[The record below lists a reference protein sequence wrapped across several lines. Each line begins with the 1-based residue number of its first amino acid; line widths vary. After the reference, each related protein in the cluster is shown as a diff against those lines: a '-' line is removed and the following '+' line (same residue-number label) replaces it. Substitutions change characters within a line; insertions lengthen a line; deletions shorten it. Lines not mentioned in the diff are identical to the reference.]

1 MATQEVSHR
10 MVRNRNGR
18 KYLFIRFNERG
29 RDRVEQKGEIVM

>member
-18 KYLFIRFNERG
+18 KYLFMYALTKE
-29 RDRVEQKGEIVM
+29 GEIE